1 MNKPEKL
8 KLLRNFKED
17 RLTGQVIIP
26 LLEKMGFK
34 NITLT
39 HGPLEKGKDLWF
51 YKENDFEER
60 EYTGVQVKAV
70 DIHGSAAKTGNA
82 GEILTQAQ
90 QAFTHEFRDLYDNKT
105 KHIDKY
111 IVMTS
116 GEIAETAKE
125 SIDGQLKALSCY
137 KLINFFDG
145 NKLVDLV
152 DVYGCVLGS
161 CFFGENIII

>member
-8 KLLRNFKED
+8 KLLRNLKED

-39 HGPLEKGKDLWF
+39 HGPLEKGKGLWF

-70 DIHGSAAKTGNA
+70 DIHGSAGKTSNA

-90 QAFTHEFRDLYDNKT
+90 QYHRLVIEGAPGAGKT
-105 KHIDKY
+105 TLAAGGYVQAGRRCAVEPMGPMQKTQKP
-111 IVMTS
+111 
-116 GEIAETAKE
+116 
-125 SIDGQLKALSCY
+125 L
-137 KLINFFDG
+137 
-145 NKLVDLV
+145 
-152 DVYGCVLGS
+152 
-161 CFFGENIII
+161 